1 MTPTEQEGGKPM
13 TKTVKT
19 YLEREYVLVPYEA
32 EISVCIGGKKPY
44 TKKIIEY
51 WYTPV
56 DELDQK

>member
-1 MTPTEQEGGKPM
+1 MTVKKFKLTS
-13 TKTVKT
+13 KT
-19 YLEREYVLVPYEA
+19 YLEREYVLVPYET

-56 DELDQK
+56 DELEEK